1 MNGHPKPA
9 ATSLAVALLIVP
21 LQMQAAQ
28 ANSEQRDSASQLGKA
43 SISDYLFEYGRY
55 EIALNNGVLFSPF
68 VATGGRPHI
77 NYTVTELQFGCMLSD
92 VKHAGWLSGN
102 LELLGAGAG
111 GTVFTGAGNYVAGGT
126 AWLRYNFVQEKQK
139 LVPYAQLGA
148 GISFTDLDRRVLGQ
162 NFNFNL
168 NLGVGVR
175 YLLAPNWS
183 VSLEY
188 RYQHISNADMAKKN
202 IGINADG
209 PMLGVAYL
217 F

>member
-1 MNGHPKPA
+1 MGDH
-9 ATSLAVALLIVP
+9 
-21 LQMQAAQ
+21 
-28 ANSEQRDSASQLGKA
+28 
-43 SISDYLFEYGRY
+43 LFEYGRC
-55 EIALNNGVLFSPF
+55 EIALNDGALFSPF

-92 VKHAGWLSGN
+92 VKRAGWLSGN
-102 LELLGAGAG
+102 LELLAAGAG
-111 GTVFTGAGNYVAGGT
+111 GAIFTGTGNYVAGGT

-139 LVPYAQLGA
+139 WVPYAQLGA
-148 GISFTDLDRRVLGQ
+148 GISMTDLDRRVLGQ

-183 VSLEY
+183 VNLEY
-188 RYQHISNADMAKKN
+188 RYQHISNADMGKKN